1 MLVAKIETILV
12 GILFIGFAISG
23 VTSGRARIHWDHV
36 DRQKEPVGFWLAIG
50 VQIAMGTAAVVYGVV
65 R

>member
-1 MLVAKIETILV
+1 MTKIEIVLV
-12 GILFIGFAISG
+12 GLLLIGFAVVGVMSG
-23 VTSGRARIHWDHV
+23 KARIHWDSV

-50 VQIAMGTAAVVYGVV
+50 VQIAMGTAAIVYGVV